1 MGNILKYTKPNSDFM
16 NKWEEEQR
24 KFRNFQTNVFYD
36 RK

>member
-16 NKWEEEQR
+16 NKWEEER